1 MFGAFKVKLASIL
14 GTLWIRSLRIRQS
27 APEGYGPGVI
37 GVWHKDLLACCAAFK
52 DSGAHVLVSASG
64 DGEIFARVTSAFGYR
79 VTRGSDSKGA
89 TNVRHLRKTLDK
101 GGFVAMAL
109 DGPRG
114 PALQVK
120 PGSIWLARSSGR
132 PLWIVTVKYGPH
144 FTLKTWDRFVV
155 PLPMTTIDIT
165 INYFSEQ
172 DNQR

>member
-14 GTLWIRSLRIRQS
+14 GALWIRSLRIRQS

-79 VTRGSDSKGA
+79 VTRGSDSRGA

-101 GGFVAMAL
+101 GGFVAMAPWPWMVPVVRHCKSSPAPSGL
-109 DGPRG
+109 PVRRG
-114 PALQVK
+114 
-120 PGSIWLARSSGR
+120 ARCG
-132 PLWIVTVKYGPH
+132 
-144 FTLKTWDRFVV
+144 
-155 PLPMTTIDIT
+155 
-165 INYFSEQ
+165 
-172 DNQR
+172 